1 MTFVINT
8 NIGALN
14 AQRSLTTSNG
24 EMAGAMERLASGK
37 KINSAADDAAGFA
50 IAERMTTQV
59 RGLEMAVKNV
69 NDSLSLLNV
78 MKSGTSDATD
88 MLQRMRELAL
98 QAANDTVSTEDR
110 SYLQSEA
117 AALIAELNR
126 VATQTQY
133 NDQNLLDGTFLG
145 KSIQLG
151 AKAGQSVHFSGFSVG
166 TSYGLGNAFGYVHGG
181 PASATSNVFD
191 VEIDSGVDAFA
202 VNDLVILVTA
212 GGSDYSS
219 TKRVASV
226 TQGGNTQNITLDG
239 GVGQVTQANSIMFKV
254 ADFDASF
261 NVIASGGSRSLA
273 NVNISTREGATAA
286 LDVIDRALNRTSEA
300 QASYGAI
307 NNRLEYTVSNLI
319 NVKTNTTA
327 ARSRIEDA
335 DFAMESAKL
344 TKAQVLQSSSVA
356 MLSQANATSQLVLS
370 LIR

>member
-1 MTFVINT
+1 MSLVINT

-14 AQRSLTTSNG
+14 AQRSIAVSSD
-24 EMAGAMERLASGK
+24 EMAGAMQRLASGK

-50 IAERMTTQV
+50 IAERMTAQV
-59 RGLEMAVKNV
+59 RGLDMAVKNV

-78 MKSGTSDATD
+78 MQSGTSDVAD

-110 SYLQSEA
+110 SYLQNEA
-117 AALIAELNR
+117 SALIAELNR

-145 KSIQLG
+145 KSVQLG
-151 AKAGQSVHFSGFSVG
+151 ANAGQSIHFSGFSVG
-166 TSYGLGNAFGYVHGG
+166 TSFGLGNAFGFVHGG

-191 VEIDSGVDAFA
+191 VEINPGVDAFA
-202 VNDLVILVTA
+202 VNDLVVLVTA
-212 GGSDYSS
+212 GGSDYST
-219 TKRVASV
+219 TKRIASI
-226 TQGGNTQNITLDG
+226 TQSGATQSVTLDG

-254 ADFDASF
+254 ADFDANF
-261 NVIASGGSRSLA
+261 NVVASGGSRSVA
-273 NVNISTREGATAA
+273 NINISTRDGATAA
-286 LDVIDRALNRTSEA
+286 LDVIDRALNRTSQA

-307 NNRLEYTVSNLI
+307 HNRLEYTVSNLMS
-319 NVKTNTTA
+319 VSDNTTA

-335 DFAMESAKL
+335 DFAVESARL
-344 TKAQVLQSSSVA
+344 TKAQVLQSSGAA
-356 MLSQANATSQLVLS
+356 MLSQANASSQLVLS